1 MYAYIEQME
10 EMKKSNIKKKNE
22 SSKEKRK
29 ENNR

>member
-1 MYAYIEQME
+1 MRCTRTLNRW
-10 EMKKSNIKKKNE
+10 KKSNIKKKNE